1 MSLTYTLCNVVIH
14 LCVVRTPSRCE
25 EITFREYWLKRLV
38 ENGSLEIFLR
48 PGIVSIVFSG
58 VIDPF
63 TFCENVSGKIHHT
76 LGGRPLEGCKRSP
89 SLDSQ
94 SATHRVR
101 VGRAGEREKRRLR
114 ASKLRW
120 KRDREGKAQGRLPYV
135 AKSRALHSSSV

>member
-101 VGRAGEREKRRLR
+101 VGRAGEREKRSPVAGTRP
-114 ASKLRW
+114 
-120 KRDREGKAQGRLPYV
+120 RDRSHMFKFAQL
-135 AKSRALHSSSV
+135 SRRQVSTLYFYG